1 MLPANEYLLESSAD
15 FRGASKMAMPVVSI
29 RYENPPAYIYSPFS
43 GLPAVTEEDGENKD
57 DPTLLFTWV
66 GNAGVYGY
74 ISLRLQDLLDQNLE
88 DIEDINIDDLPSL
101 LNIDGGLILAVD
113 EGFNGVNY
121 YGFAPLTKP
130 TPIMKRRG
138 E

>member
-1 MLPANEYLLESSAD
+1 MLPGKEYILESRAD
-15 FRGASKMAMPVVSI
+15 LRGASKMAMPVVSI
-29 RYENPPAYIYSPFS
+29 RYENPRAYIYSPFS

-74 ISLRLQDLLDQNLE
+74 ISPRLQDLLGQNVE

-101 LNIDGGLILAVD
+101 LNIEGGLILAVD

>member
-1 MLPANEYLLESSAD
+1 
-15 FRGASKMAMPVVSI
+15 MAMPVVSI
-29 RYENPPAYIYSPFS
+29 RYENPRAYIYSPFS
-43 GLPAVTEEDGENKD
+43 GLPAVSEKDYDGGNKD
-57 DPTLLFTWV
+57 DPTLLFTWFGNV
-66 GNAGVYGY
+66 GQYGY
-74 ISLRLQDLLDQNLE
+74 LSPRLQDFLDQNVE

-101 LNIDGGLILAVD
+101 LNIEGGLILAVD

-130 TPIMKRRG
+130 TPIMKRRT

>member
-1 MLPANEYLLESSAD
+1 
-15 FRGASKMAMPVVSI
+15 MAMPVVSI

-74 ISLRLQDLLDQNLE
+74 ISPRLQDLLGQNVE

-101 LNIDGGLILAVD
+101 LNIEGGLILAVD